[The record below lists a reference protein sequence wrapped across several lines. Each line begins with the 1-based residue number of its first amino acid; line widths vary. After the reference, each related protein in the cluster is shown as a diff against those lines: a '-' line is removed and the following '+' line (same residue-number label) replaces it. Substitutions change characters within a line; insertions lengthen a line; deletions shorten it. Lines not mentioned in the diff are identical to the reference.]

1 MFESEGMRPSISW
14 QSLYNSAWL
23 RVLWAASGEKARIV
37 TSSQFNI
44 RQLELRSLL
53 FIAKTL
59 YVEMI

>member
-1 MFESEGMRPSISW
+1 MFESEGMKPSTSW

-23 RVLWAASGEKARIV
+23 KVLWAARGAKARIV
-37 TSSQFNI
+37 TSSQLNI

-59 YVEMI
+59 YVEMV